1 MHGMDEKYFKRI
13 IINAMWTKIFMAT
26 EGKLNDN
33 CGKIRKNTVNYKK
46 NRKKGHDKKAPYE
59 AEILKTDILRI

>member
-1 MHGMDEKYFKRI
+1 MTIAE
-13 IINAMWTKIFMAT
+13 
-26 EGKLNDN
+26 
-33 CGKIRKNTVNYKK
+33 KIRKNTVNYKK